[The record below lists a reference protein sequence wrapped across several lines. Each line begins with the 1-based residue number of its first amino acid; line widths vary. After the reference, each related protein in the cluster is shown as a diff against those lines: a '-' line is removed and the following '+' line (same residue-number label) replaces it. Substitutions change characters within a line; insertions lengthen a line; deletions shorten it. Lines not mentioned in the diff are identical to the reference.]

1 MLKSL
6 YIKDFAIID
15 ELNLEFDNGLNIFT
29 GETGAGKSIIV
40 GALSLLLKGRGDTS
54 VISTGKDKTIIEGV
68 FDIEDKYSE
77 IKNILNEEDIPFDGE
92 LIVRR
97 TISNDTHSSI
107 KLNQCTV
114 TLNFLTNLFSNYIDI
129 HSQKDSQYLYH
140 KKNQL
145 TILDKFSNTLNDL
158 KEYENLYNNYIKLN
172 DELNNLVNHEFN
184 EREIEYLKF
193 DYEELNDAGLSID
206 EENELVHNE
215 KIFKQ
220 SEEYINLLNNIN
232 ALYSGDDA
240 IKEKIDTL
248 INCIDIDDN
257 EIQKQKEKLNDL
269 YYSFDDVIA
278 SIKSEL
284 EKVAD
289 DNLDLNYIEER
300 LYVYSK
306 LKRKH
311 KLETEQLIE
320 LKDELKTKLDLL
332 ANRDKI
338 IEDKTNEVN
347 DAKKL
352 AYEKALF
359 ISNKRKNSAKL
370 LEEEVIKEA
379 KDLLL
384 INTNFNIL
392 FNEIEMNSRG
402 IDDVEFLISL
412 NKGEELKP
420 LKNVASGGETSRLML
435 ALKTVFAKISD
446 TGLLIFDEIDTGVS
460 GKVALAVGEKMSLI
474 SKDAQVFCITH
485 LAPVAAFA
493 DNHYFIYKVDDSSSS
508 KTNVKLLSND
518 EIVNE
523 LATISS
529 SEVNDSST
537 AAAIELLNTVKGIKN
552 K

>member
-77 IKNILNEEDIPFDGE
+77 MKNILNEEDIPFDGE

-158 KEYENLYNNYIKLN
+158 KEYENLYNNYLKLN

-193 DYEELNDAGLSID
+193 DYEELNDAELSLD

-248 INCIDIDDN
+248 INCINIDDN

-269 YYSFDDVIA
+269 YYGFDDVI
-278 SIKSEL
+278 SNIKSEL

-338 IEDKTNEVN
+338 IEDKTKEVN

-352 AYEKALF
+352 AYEKALS

-392 FNEIEMNSRG
+392 FNEIEMNSKG

-529 SEVNDSST
+529 SEINDSST

>member
-158 KEYENLYNNYIKLN
+158 KEYENLYNNYLKLN

-193 DYEELNDAGLSID
+193 DYEELNDAELSLD

-248 INCIDIDDN
+248 INCINIDDN

-269 YYSFDDVIA
+269 YYSFDDVINN
-278 SIKSEL
+278 IKSEL

-338 IEDKTNEVN
+338 IEDKTKEVN
-347 DAKKL
+347 DAKKI
-352 AYEKALF
+352 AYDKAIL
-359 ISNKRKNSAKL
+359 ISNKRKQSAKQ

-392 FNEIEMNSRG
+392 FNEIEMNSKG

-493 DNHYFIYKVDDSSSS
+493 DNHYFIYKVDDSLSS

-529 SEVNDSST
+529 SEINDSSA

>member
-6 YIKDFAIID
+6 YIKDYAIID
-15 ELNLEFDNGLNIFT
+15 ELNLEFENGLNIFT

-145 TILDKFSNTLNDL
+145 TTLDKFSNTLNDL

-193 DYEELNDAGLSID
+193 DYEELNDAELSLD

-232 ALYSGDDA
+232 SLYSGDDA

-248 INCIDIDDN
+248 INCINIDDN

-269 YYSFDDVIA
+269 YYGFDDVI
-278 SIKSEL
+278 SNIKSEL

-338 IEDKTNEVN
+338 IEDKTKEVN

-352 AYEKALF
+352 AYEKALS

-392 FNEIEMNSRG
+392 FNEIEMNSKG

-529 SEVNDSST
+529 SEINDSST